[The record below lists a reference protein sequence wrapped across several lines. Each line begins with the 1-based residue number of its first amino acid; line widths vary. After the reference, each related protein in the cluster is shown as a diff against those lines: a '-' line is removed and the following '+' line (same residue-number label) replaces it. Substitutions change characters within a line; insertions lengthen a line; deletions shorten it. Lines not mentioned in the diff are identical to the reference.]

1 MVEPQSEEVLTQ
13 EINLDFFIKH
23 VTVKVT
29 EGLGYSKYDKLY
41 GKIKDD
47 KGEINFTQ
55 LSPEYLSVDT
65 LMRKINK
72 LYNVYISTDTANE
85 KLRQG
90 AKEEIL
96 KTIALLIWRLG

>member
-13 EINLDFFIKH
+13 EINLDFSIKH

-29 EGLGYSKYDKLY
+29 EGLGYSKYGKLY

-47 KGEINFTQ
+47 KDEINFTQ

-72 LYNVYISTDTANE
+72 LYNVYVLTDNE
-85 KLRQG
+85 KLKQG

-96 KTIALLIWRLG
+96 KSIALLVWKLG